1 MRRMGSKS
9 FAARRVHNVIL
20 YVHTAAPATDDDWDG
35 VLGYYE
41 NARDVKDLRT
51 LVYTD
56 GAAPNASQRARLN
69 AVLGARRVRIAV
81 LTPSALARAAGT
93 AMGWFRPEV
102 RVFGATD
109 FAKAMEHLSLTGEVA
124 VEIGRA
130 LDELKAELGI
140 RSPRRASAS

>member
-1 MRRMGSKS
+1 MFPMGSKS

-20 YVHTAAPATDDDWDG
+20 YVHTAAPPTEDDWDG
-35 VLGYYE
+35 VLGYYQE
-41 NARDVKDLRT
+41 ALDVKDLRT

-93 AMGWFRPEV
+93 AIGWFRPEV

-109 FAKAMEHLSLTGEVA
+109 FGKAMEHLSVAGEAAADV
-124 VEIGRA
+124 GRV
-130 LDELKAELGI
+130 LDELKAELGV
-140 RSPRRASAS
+140 RSARRASAS

>member
-1 MRRMGSKS
+1 MLGGRPARVNGDGRRAKSIAPRTGPRTMRCMGSKS

-41 NARDVKDLRT
+41 NARDVKELRT

-69 AVLGARRVRIAV
+69 AVLG
-81 LTPSALARAAGT
+81 
-93 AMGWFRPEV
+93 
-102 RVFGATD
+102 
-109 FAKAMEHLSLTGEVA
+109 
-124 VEIGRA
+124 
-130 LDELKAELGI
+130 
-140 RSPRRASAS
+140 